1 MEHEAAETQ
10 ELCVQALRSVR
21 SASDADLLATLN
33 ELEALVP
40 HVEGDITLINTAAA
54 HELLCISLDA
64 MNCLRMPVAQAALR
78 LFNNGLRDERL
89 IDILA
94 FDANLSVALDI
105 MAACTCKCWILD
117 DFTSASVLELSIR
130 LYLRLAQKNGARIF
144 VLLGESIYRL
154 ASSALRISLLCLG
167 RCLVAPEGR
176 TDPPCLVYCKS
187 NNSSIFAEKLMR
199 RNDLARRFA
208 YQKPAVAA
216 GQLFLLLLENA
227 DGIVCQVD
235 AELEEVAT
243 CLVGRIPYAI
253 TSIYGQIIHKALH
266 AIFPEAQGQRR
277 GAVPAEE
284 FDFYRK
290 LAAYETNGTC
300 MPQPQCSKGPFAYL
314 WTAQAKQRVVYDGIA
329 IHIRESNPVRGS
341 CDPWRHN
348 GINEMRLHN
357 QKSKIFTVP
366 LYAITHMRYE
376 EKKIKLF
383 FNQLLSEG
391 MEPLIRSWRVRERG
405 RGIAHPFGKCASV
418 RREPAAYPLCSL
430 RTWSSNWFCHLATQ
444 EMEAYD
450 VAFVEGVI
458 DEIREPLDTNQA
470 EKLLAPSSLLW
481 PNTTSKT
488 SERQK
493 LHNGRNGRPHQR
505 IMFAS
510 TKDID
515 EDTTQAGLP
524 RNGIDE
530 NRPNTADVRELICN
544 QNGGFGSAL
553 LDIPLAVRCIVSIGN
568 RASVFTPLRSAAN
581 APENHWERGPDTLA
595 ACNHAEPPPPSK
607 LAQWRRVSLATT
619 KSCETDCGVL
629 LSVTESDQSCHNN
642 WEPVDEVEKA
652 GALLQQQQQQQQQ
665 SEVDGCKPRSSPL
678 KRCEYTSTDFALSQP
693 TQKSLE
699 TAQLSEG
706 GKDIEQLPA
715 AGTIGAADASEVA
728 SASAACNDQ
737 IEKLQQLLMHQ
748 YPEKGRQRQRE
759 EVAESRHESE
769 TDESA
774 PRSSVSILPEEHN
787 CENLVYCSTAM
798 RIQTKHIRKRP
809 KGFTDKLVFDKSN
822 VHPTV
827 RPRSA
832 LRLTSSPLQHAPPF
846 ISSFPKDVEV
856 ENPSSVKFLVAHG
869 QFYAQTKTF
878 QELIK
883 RRVQETKLSKVQE
896 ARHAVI
902 TLQQK
907 IAKKLRT
914 LLEVQN
920 EEKNQLQLS
929 FEQAKN
935 NILSRVEQQ
944 IRATAELLPLSFS
957 APKALNA
964 ENAADTANKELQ
976 SLMDGMKRGIYDKL
990 ARATTVR

>member
-94 FDANLSVALDI
+94 FDANLSVAL
-105 MAACTCKCWILD
+105 
-117 DFTSASVLELSIR
+117 
-130 LYLRLAQKNGARIF
+130 LRLAQKNGARIF
-144 VLLGESIYRL
+144 VLLGESIY
-154 ASSALRISLLCLG
+154 S
-167 RCLVAPEGR
+167 
-176 TDPPCLVYCKS
+176 
-187 NNSSIFAEKLMR
+187 
-199 RNDLARRFA
+199 
-208 YQKPAVAA
+208 
-216 GQLFLLLLENA
+216 
-227 DGIVCQVD
+227 
-235 AELEEVAT
+235 
-243 CLVGRIPYAI
+243 
-253 TSIYGQIIHKALH
+253 QIIHKALH

-290 LAAYETNGTC
+290 LAAYESLPELLLRMNSFDLEALIEWRNNEQTSIETKDVFDASIQQ
-300 MPQPQCSKGPFAYL
+300 M
-314 WTAQAKQRVVYDGIA
+314 AKQRVVYDGIA

-357 QKSKIFTVP
+357 QKSKILTVP

-391 MEPLIRSWRVRERG
+391 SDPRMVLQDHD
-405 RGIAHPFGKCASV
+405 ALFGSRDSACLSLKS
-418 RREPAAYPLCSL
+418 EKEAAALHTRLANAL
-430 RTWSSNWFCHLATQ
+430 RLD

-581 APENHWERGPDTLA
+581 APENHWER
-595 ACNHAEPPPPSK
+595 
-607 LAQWRRVSLATT
+607 
-619 KSCETDCGVL
+619 
-629 LSVTESDQSCHNN
+629 
-642 WEPVDEVEKA
+642 
-652 GALLQQQQQQQQQ
+652 
-665 SEVDGCKPRSSPL
+665 
-678 KRCEYTSTDFALSQP
+678 DFALSQP

-699 TAQLSEG
+699 TAQFSEG

-774 PRSSVSILPEEHN
+774 PRSS
-787 CENLVYCSTAM
+787 
-798 RIQTKHIRKRP
+798 
-809 KGFTDKLVFDKSN
+809 
-822 VHPTV
+822 
-827 RPRSA
+827 
-832 LRLTSSPLQHAPPF
+832 
-846 ISSFPKDVEV
+846 
-856 ENPSSVKFLVAHG
+856 
-869 QFYAQTKTF
+869 
-878 QELIK
+878 ELIK